1 MREPVTWLRGS
12 EIQIDRLTRPVMR
25 MRKGLSMPSIYN
37 FLSGTLVTVF
47 GYDLSYLEF
56 VAVLASFIGVAIGI
70 TGKRITWPWWAL
82 SSVLFGIL
90 FIQWELYA
98 SAALQI
104 VFIAA
109 AILGWFGW
117 EPTGARPGALKNK
130 HRIYIFAA
138 TIVATL
144 ALAPVLKSMG
154 AASTYADAILFFG
167 SLSAQIL
174 MVYEKYETWVLWLI
188 VDAGY
193 VALYAS
199 QDLPFTTLLYA
210 AFTVLAGMG
219 WSKWYGAH
227 RSAIRS
233 L

>member
-1 MREPVTWLRGS
+1 
-12 EIQIDRLTRPVMR
+12 MR
-25 MRKGLSMPSIYN
+25 MRKGLVMTSIYN
-37 FLSGTLVTVF
+37 LFSDNLATIL

-56 VAVLASFIGVAIGI
+56 FAVVASFIGVALGI
-70 TGKRITWPWWAL
+70 TGKRITWPGWAL
-82 SSVLFGIL
+82 SSALYGIL
-90 FIQWELYA
+90 FMQWELYA

-104 VFIAA
+104 VFIIAA
-109 AILGWFGW
+109 VLGWFGW
-117 EPTGARPGALKNK
+117 EPTGARPGALKNRN
-130 HRIYIFAA
+130 RIIIISAIFA
-138 TIVATL
+138 ATL

-174 MVYEKYETWVLWLI
+174 MVYEKYENWILWLI

-210 AFTVLAGMG
+210 AFTLLAAMG
-219 WSKWYGAH
+219 WRKWYGAH
-227 RSAIRS
+227 RRTLGSM
-233 L
+233 

>member
-1 MREPVTWLRGS
+1 M
-12 EIQIDRLTRPVMR
+12 I
-25 MRKGLSMPSIYN
+25 SIYN
-37 FLSGTLVTVF
+37 FLSGTLVTVLD
-47 GYDLSYLEF
+47 YDLSYLEF
-56 VAVLASFIGVAIGI
+56 VAVIASFIGVALGI
-70 TGKRITWPWWAL
+70 TGKRITWPWWAA
-82 SSVLFGIL
+82 SSVLYGIL

-104 VFIAA
+104 VFIVA

-117 EPTGARPGALKNK
+117 EPTGAKPGAMKNS
-130 HRIYIFAA
+130 HRALIFAA
-138 TIVATL
+138 IIVATL

-174 MVYEKYETWVLWLI
+174 MVYEKFETWVLWLI

-199 QDLPFTTLLYA
+199 QKLPFTTVLYA
-210 AFTVLAGMG
+210 AFTLLAALG
-219 WSKWYGAH
+219 WSKWYAAH
-227 RSAIRS
+227 RSTTRS

>member
-1 MREPVTWLRGS
+1 V
-12 EIQIDRLTRPVMR
+12 
-25 MRKGLSMPSIYN
+25 PSIYN
-37 FLSGTLVTVF
+37 FLSGVLVTIW
-47 GYDLSYLEF
+47 GYELSYLEF
-56 VAVLASFIGVAIGI
+56 IAVVASFIGVALGI
-70 TGKRITWPWWAL
+70 TGKRITWPWWAI
-82 SSVLFGIL
+82 SSVLYGIL

-104 VFIAA
+104 VFIIAA
-109 AILGWFGW
+109 VIGWYGW
-117 EPTGARPGALKNK
+117 EPSGAKPGALKN
-130 HRIYIFAA
+130 RQRAIALLAI
-138 TIVATL
+138 ILATL
-144 ALAPVLKSMG
+144 ALAPLLKSWG

-167 SLSAQIL
+167 SLTAQIL
-174 MVYEKYETWVLWLI
+174 MVYEKYENWVLWLV

-199 QDLPFTTLLYA
+199 QDLPFTSVLYVTFTILA
-210 AFTVLAGMG
+210 AMG